1 MKVVKLLHEV
11 VRIAIVVLPLTS
23 VNITA
28 HAADQQLVAFNV
40 VRFTADE
47 IVKDQVKESV
57 MKRSSW

>member
-1 MKVVKLLHEV
+1 MRVVKLLHEV

-28 HAADQQLVAFNV
+28 DAADQQLVAFNV